1 MNDHFRQQHFKTNAS
16 LDANQFLDKLNDRID
31 SESAQRRKT
40 GIGLSML
47 AVAILLY
54 VFIPIQTVIS
64 DSNLYAELDYLEDSN
79 DLDQLDL
86 INRFEDNNLE
96 FVSNNEE
103 F

>member
-1 MNDHFRQQHFKTNAS
+1 MSDFQQQHFKTNVS
-16 LDANQFLDKLNDRID
+16 LDTDAFLGRMHNRID
-31 SESAQRRKT
+31 SESAQRRRT
-40 GIGLSML
+40 GIGLSTL

-64 DSNLYAELDYLEDSN
+64 DSNLYAEMDYLEDSN
-79 DLDQLDL
+79 DLDELDL
-86 INRFEDNNLE
+86 INIFADNNLE